1 MTDLV
6 EKRRQAVAMNEA
18 AARMWAD
25 AMRVHITAPPDP
37 GFADRLRALGEAAR
51 TRARAARVAHA
62 AGLKWVSQPGAMR
75 AQPPPELRPG
85 SGRVGPPELWER
97 FDVAVA
103 GYNAAIAHTDAG
115 AVADAADAV
124 AEIVEELAAAVDA
137 ERGQV
142 PAEPARGRSKR
153 TR

>member
-1 MTDLV
+1 MTDPR

-18 AARMWAD
+18 ASRLWAD
-25 AMRVHITAPPDP
+25 AMRVHVTAPPDP
-37 GFADRLRALGEAAR
+37 GFADRLRGLAEAAR
-51 TRARAARVAHA
+51 VRARAARVADT
-62 AGLKWVSQPGAMR
+62 AGLKWVSQPGALR

-85 SGRVGPPELWER
+85 SGRVGPEDAWER

-115 AVADAADAV
+115 AVADAADV
-124 AEIVEELAAAVDA
+124 LAEIVGELAVAVDA

-142 PAEPARGRSKR
+142 PAQPGRGRAKR
-153 TR
+153 SS